1 MADTIPPFVT
11 REKRKQLALV
21 SLVVLSSAIIA
32 FAPRNERRLFT
43 VPDEPR
49 AFMVM
54 EAPVETNLRSP
65 IWGRV
70 FSKGSSFGERRPRR
84 PGALR
89 PRGVA
94 PQPET
99 AALPSAFFAEPVPD
113 ELTVEDL
120 GQPFDIVVDP
130 IVTDLPDFEPFVP
143 RQPPGPGGP
152 LGFVKLPVTVSG
164 VPEPTSWALM
174 IAGFA
179 MVGHM
184 LRRRSKSLLSIM
196 FG

>member
-11 REKRKQLALV
+11 QEKRKQLALV

-43 VPDEPR
+43 VPDAPM

-54 EAPVETNLRSP
+54 EAPVETDLRSL

-70 FSKGSSFGERRPRR
+70 FGKGSSFGERRPRR

-89 PRGVA
+89 PRGMA

-99 AALPSAFFAEPVPD
+99 PAVPSAFFAEPVPD
-113 ELTVEDL
+113 DLTVEDL
-120 GQPFDIVVDP
+120 GQPFDIVLDP
-130 IVTDLPDFEPFVP
+130 IVTDLPDFAPFTP
-143 RQPPGPGGP
+143 RTPPGPGLP
-152 LGFVKLPVTVSG
+152 LDFASVPRVVSG
-164 VPEPTSWALM
+164 VPEPTSWVLM
-174 IAGFA
+174 ISGFA
-179 MVGHM
+179 MVGHT
-184 LRRRSKSLLSIM
+184 LRRRRTTLLPAAD
-196 FG
+196 